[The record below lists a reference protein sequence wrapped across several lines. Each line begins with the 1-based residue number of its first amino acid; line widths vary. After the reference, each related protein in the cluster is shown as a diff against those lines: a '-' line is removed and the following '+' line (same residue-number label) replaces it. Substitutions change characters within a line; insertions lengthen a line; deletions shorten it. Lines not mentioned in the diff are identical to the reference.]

1 MITVLF
7 TLFYAISMAQTN
19 CSQDS
24 TRYLDAYNYI
34 IQESANQEKTIEV
47 SDSIV
52 DLDRFWFSQDIADYP
67 TKKEILGLQK
77 NNDAEKFIVFF
88 KNRR

>member
-34 IQESANQEKTIEV
+34 IQESANQEK
-47 SDSIV
+47 
-52 DLDRFWFSQDIADYP
+52 Q
-67 TKKEILGLQK
+67 
-77 NNDAEKFIVFF
+77 
-88 KNRR
+88 

>member
-34 IQESANQEKTIEV
+34 
-47 SDSIV
+47 
-52 DLDRFWFSQDIADYP
+52 
-67 TKKEILGLQK
+67 
-77 NNDAEKFIVFF
+77 F
-88 KNRR
+88 KNLQIKKKQ